1 MGQRAATDNDA
12 HGFLHLPSLPQRF
25 ADGRACFA
33 VVEWVRAMNLLALDT
48 STEVMSVA
56 VQRGGAGDAQVW
68 QSSAVGG
75 AQTSVSL
82 ISTIQ
87 ALMAQAQLEFHQL
100 TAIVFGRGPG
110 SFTGL
115 RSACSVAQGLAF
127 ATGAQVLP
135 INTLLALAEE
145 ARWQHSATLSHW
157 RVIALLDA
165 RMDQLYAARFEY
177 QSQGWQQ
184 IGGDELIWPQDLV
197 CDAQWD
203 LAGNVFAAYGQRL
216 GVSKAQRLDALPT
229 AAALLRLAPGLL
241 AGGAGVSAELALPLY
256 VRDKVAQTS
265 LERTALKGAT

>member
-1 MGQRAATDNDA
+1 MGRRAGTDNDV
-12 HGFLHLPSLPQRF
+12 HGFLNSSSLPQLLV
-25 ADGRACFA
+25 DGRACLV
-33 VVEWVRAMNLLALDT
+33 VVERVRAMNLLALDT

-56 VQRGGAGDAQVW
+56 VQRGGAGGVQVW

-127 ATGAQVLP
+127 AAGIQVLP
-135 INTLLALAEE
+135 IDTLLALAEE
-145 ARWQHSATLSHW
+145 ARWQHSATLDHW

-184 IGGDELIWPQDLV
+184 IGSDELIRPEDLV

-216 GVSKAQRLDALPT
+216 GLSKAQCLDALPT
-229 AAALLRLAPGLL
+229 ATALLRLAPDLL
-241 AGGAGVSAELALPLY
+241 GRGAGVSAELALPLY

-265 LERTALKGAT
+265 LERAALKGAT